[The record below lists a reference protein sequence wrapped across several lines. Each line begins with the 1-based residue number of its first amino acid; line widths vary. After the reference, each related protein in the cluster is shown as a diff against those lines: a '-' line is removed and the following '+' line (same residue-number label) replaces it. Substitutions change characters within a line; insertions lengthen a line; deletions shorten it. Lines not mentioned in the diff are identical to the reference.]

1 MVRAHRPLLGR
12 HAEMVVLESELAD
25 ARRGRPGLV
34 IVSGEA
40 GIGKTRLLDELAT
53 VADGDGFLT
62 VRGRGSE
69 LEAQRPYGLYVD
81 ALDAYLASLEEK
93 ALDRLQADR
102 LGALAE
108 VFPSLRGLEHA
119 VDYPSSV
126 TERFRAH
133 YAVRDLLE
141 RLAVRQ
147 PLLLVLDDVQWA
159 DGASLELTSYLMRNP
174 PDGEVVMAL
183 AARSRQG
190 GPAVAGIMATARRLG
205 HGSHV
210 DLTPLD
216 RESVEELVA
225 DAAGADVERL
235 WQLSG
240 GNPFYALQ
248 LARSGITETQQ
259 GDHVVGVPS
268 AVANAIDVELGGL
281 TPLER
286 SVVDAA
292 AVAGDPFDLD
302 LVVEA
307 SGRTEDEVLHAI
319 DVLLSM
325 DLVREAEVPRRFQ
338 FRHPIVHR
346 AVYATCRPSV
356 KVACH
361 RGLVVALTRR
371 GASPTALA
379 AHVEQSSRHGDEAAV
394 EVLRRAAAEAALN
407 APASSVRWLRAALRL
422 TSEGA
427 PPSARSALLDE
438 LAMSQAALGRFAD
451 ARSTLEECLEL
462 GAATSSEE
470 QVALIVRCA
479 EMEQLMGRHAESR
492 DRLEKAYRD
501 LDVPVSTAGV
511 SLLVALTAAS
521 LFLSEQQRML
531 EWGRMAVAA
540 ASGLGDDALLAA
552 ALAAH
557 AMGAAFASEEGA
569 EAVEAHDRCSRMV
582 DSMPD
587 ETVVRRLDALSNLT
601 MSELYLDRHV
611 LGCEHGERALM
622 LARAA
627 GQTHL
632 LPTLSPILG
641 MSLAMVG
648 QMERSAQVLDDAIEA
663 ARLVGDAQGLCMNL
677 FNRELSAVLAGDID
691 TALGLGGESL
701 ELARE
706 VDSGVITAFAG
717 AIHAQAVLES
727 GDPRAAV
734 DLLLDS
740 VGGEEIP
747 LLAGSWRAHFLEVL
761 TRCLLGVGDPEG
773 AGSAAE
779 RLRDQSQR
787 YTLGLTRL
795 MAHRAA
801 AEVALA
807 QRRLDEAV
815 RSARGALREAEG
827 IEARAHI
834 PVTRALLGRS
844 LAAQGSEGV
853 AVEQLVIAAEEFEG
867 LGAARHRSAVESEL
881 RRLGHTTAYHR
892 STPGKRDG
900 SGVEALTG
908 REMEVAQLV
917 LDRKTNREIAN
928 ELFLSTKTVESHIRN
943 IFTKLGVSSRAEI
956 ARIVAA
962 ARNG

>member
-1 MVRAHRPLLGR
+1 
-12 HAEMVVLESELAD
+12 MVVLESELAD

-53 VADGDGFLT
+53 VADGEGFLT

-69 LEAQRPYGLYVD
+69 LEAQRPFGLYVD

-108 VFPSLRGLEHA
+108 VFPSLRGLKHA

-174 PDGEVVMAL
+174 PDGEVVLAL

-190 GPAVAGIMATARRLG
+190 GPAVAAIMATARRLG
-205 HGSHV
+205 QGSHL

-225 DAAGADVERL
+225 DAGGADVERL

-248 LARSGITETQQ
+248 LARSGIAETER
-259 GDHVVGVPS
+259 GDRDFGVPT

-281 TPLER
+281 TTLER
-286 SVVDAA
+286 SVADAA

-307 SGRTEDEVLHAI
+307 SGLTEDEALHAI
-319 DVLLSM
+319 DVLLSR
-325 DLVREAEVPRRFQ
+325 DLVREAEVPRQFQ

-361 RGLVVALTRR
+361 RGLVTALTRR
-371 GASPTALA
+371 GAAPTALA
-379 AHVEQSSRHGDEAAV
+379 AHVEQSSRHGDEEAV
-394 EVLRRAAAEAALN
+394 EVLRRAASEAALN

-422 TSEGA
+422 TAEGA
-427 PPSARSALLDE
+427 SSSARSALLDE
-438 LAMSQAALGRFAD
+438 LATSQAALGRFAD
-451 ARSTLEECLEL
+451 AHSTLEECLEL
-462 GAATSSEE
+462 GAARSSEDE
-470 QVALIVRCA
+470 VALIVRCA

-492 DRLEKAYRD
+492 DRLERAYRD
-501 LDVPVSTAGV
+501 LDDPASAAGV

-557 AMGAAFASEEGA
+557 AMGAAFAGEEGA
-569 EAVEAHDRCSRMV
+569 GPEAIDAHDRCSRMV

-587 ETVVRRLDALSNLT
+587 EAVLRRLDALSNLT
-601 MSELYLDRHV
+601 LSELYLDRHV
-611 LGCEHGERALM
+611 LGCDHGERALV

-641 MSLAMVG
+641 MSLAMAG
-648 QMERSAQVLDDAIEA
+648 EMERSAQVLDDAIEA

-677 FNRELSAVLAGDID
+677 FNRELSAVLAGDVD
-691 TALGLGGESL
+691 TALGIGAESL
-701 ELARE
+701 QLARE

-727 GDPRAAV
+727 GRPPSRLGAAARQRRRRGDLPPRR
-734 DLLLDS
+734 
-740 VGGEEIP
+740 
-747 LLAGSWRAHFLEVL
+747 LLAG
-761 TRCLLGVGDPEG
+761 
-773 AGSAAE
+773 
-779 RLRDQSQR
+779 
-787 YTLGLTRL
+787 
-795 MAHRAA
+795 
-801 AEVALA
+801 ALP
-807 QRRLDEAV
+807 
-815 RSARGALREAEG
+815 RGADPVPARRGGPGWCG
-827 IEARAHI
+827 ISRG
-834 PVTRALLGRS
+834 T
-844 LAAQGSEGV
+844 AA
-853 AVEQLVIAAEEFEG
+853 
-867 LGAARHRSAVESEL
+867 
-881 RRLGHTTAYHR
+881 
-892 STPGKRDG
+892 
-900 SGVEALTG
+900 
-908 REMEVAQLV
+908 
-917 LDRKTNREIAN
+917 
-928 ELFLSTKTVESHIRN
+928 
-943 IFTKLGVSSRAEI
+943 
-956 ARIVAA
+956 
-962 ARNG
+962 